1 MLNRIRTIR
10 KRWLVVTAAAALMA
24 VGLTAGAV
32 FAAGSPQRH
41 FDGNTSQA
49 MKTYPASGTHHASQ
63 EQFIARVAEILG
75 IEPETVSNAFATAQH
90 ELATEHFDA
99 RIATLVE
106 NGDLT
111 EEQGEAASAWFAA
124 RPADAGFI
132 AFFAAATA
140 DTDRLT
146 KILDHAVA
154 NERLTRT
161 RPTPSSTGTPIAP
174 NPCPNTTAECSAN
187 VDATGTAT
195 IGTTTIGTTT
205 IGTTTIGTTTIGT
218 TTIGTTTMGTT
229 PMGTTPRSVG
239 CS

>member
-41 FDGNTSQA
+41 FDRDTTPA

-146 KILDHAVA
+146 KMLDHAVA
-154 NERLTRT
+154 NELLTQEQADAIIAWHAD
-161 RPTPSSTGTPIAP
+161 RPESLPEHDRGMFGKRGRHGHGHDRRG
-174 NPCPNTTAECSAN
+174 EDRDGDDRD
-187 VDATGTAT
+187 DATQ
-195 IGTTTIGTTT
+195 
-205 IGTTTIGTTTIGT
+205 
-218 TTIGTTTMGTT
+218 
-229 PMGTTPRSVG
+229 RSMLIVPSNTSAG
-239 CS
+239 DAG

>member
-41 FDGNTSQA
+41 FDGNTSPA

-63 EQFIARVAEILG
+63 EQFIERVAEILG
-75 IEPETVSNAFATAQH
+75 IEQETVSNAFATAQH

-154 NERLTRT
+154 NERLTQDQADAIIAWHAD
-161 RPTPSSTGTPIAP
+161 RPESLPEHDRGMFGKRGRHGHGHDGHDDDRHDDDGDDDDGD
-174 NPCPNTTAECSAN
+174 
-187 VDATGTAT
+187 DATQ
-195 IGTTTIGTTT
+195 
-205 IGTTTIGTTTIGT
+205 
-218 TTIGTTTMGTT
+218 
-229 PMGTTPRSVG
+229 RSMLIVPSNTSAG
-239 CS
+239 DAG